1 VPPEAWLIEPEGLVP
16 YDLANDAMHELAER
30 RLAGE
35 TPDAAILL
43 EHPPVFTAGRRARP
57 EHAVL
62 SEDAIRAAGADVRHI
77 DRGGSFTFHG
87 PGQLVGYPVI
97 DLGPKLDAIAYVRAL
112 EEVVIRAGADL
123 GIALHRSDVQTG
135 VWNGSRKVCAIGV
148 RIKRMRVTLH
158 GFALNCITDLRW
170 FDAIVPCGLRE
181 TGVTSL
187 SELAGREVTVDE
199 VRPLVRRHLGEVL
212 GLTWIPAPA
221 SQNSAFASLRRYS
234 ATIGS
239 SSVR

>member
-1 VPPEAWLIEPEGLVP
+1 VLREAWLIEPERPVP
-16 YDLANDAMHELAER
+16 YDVANDAMHELAER

-43 EHPPVFTAGRRARP
+43 EHPPVFTAGRSAKP
-57 EHAVL
+57 DHAVL
-62 SEDAIRAAGADVRHI
+62 SEDAIRAAGAEVRHI

-87 PGQLVGYPVI
+87 PGQLVGYPVV
-97 DLGPKLDAIAYVRAL
+97 DLGPTLDAMAYVRGL

-123 GIALHRSDVQTG
+123 GIALRRSDVQTG
-135 VWNGSRKVCAIGV
+135 VWHGTRKVCAIGV
-148 RIKRMRVTLH
+148 RIKRMRVTMH
-158 GFALNCITDLRW
+158 GFAVNCTTDLSW
-170 FDAIVPCGLRE
+170 FDAIVPCGLSE

-187 SELAGREVTVDE
+187 SELSSREVSVEE

-212 GLTWIPAPA
+212 GLTWISAPDA
-221 SQNSAFASLRRYS
+221 QNSAFASLRRYS

>member
-1 VPPEAWLIEPEGLVP
+1 VPREAWLIEPEGLVP
-16 YDLANDAMHELAER
+16 YDVANEAMHALAER
-30 RLAGE
+30 RLDGE
-35 TPDAAILL
+35 APDAAILL
-43 EHPPVFTAGRRARP
+43 EHPPVFTAGRRAKP

-62 SEDAIRAAGADVRHI
+62 SDEAIREAGADVRHI

-135 VWNGSRKVCAIGV
+135 VWSGARKVCAIGV
-148 RIKRMRVTLH
+148 RIKRMRVTMH
-158 GFALNCITDLRW
+158 GFAVNCTTDLSW

-187 SELAGREVTVDE
+187 SELAGREVKVDE

-212 GLTWIPAPA
+212 GFTWISAPET
-221 SQNSAFASLRRYS
+221 QNSAFASLRRYS